1 MKSMKSIIS
10 IKSIALSRIP
20 VTLQAG
26 IHPPSAPPTL
36 PVLSEYRPDGT
47 EKLITNNERI
57 PSRLGAWLSRPRQQS
72 RARCPKTVEKIPQH
86 STKQLRTK
94 N

>member
-1 MKSMKSIIS
+1 MKSIIS

-36 PVLSEYRPDGT
+36 PVLSEYRSDGT
-47 EKLITNNERI
+47 EN
-57 PSRLGAWLSRPRQQS
+57 
-72 RARCPKTVEKIPQH
+72 
-86 STKQLRTK
+86 
-94 N
+94 